1 MAKKSKKEKEI
12 EKKYK
17 EKYSDSD
24 FKIIQ
29 DSLFVSAG
37 LLISLLAKN
46 AVAELDPASQ
56 QSFYPY
62 AIELGSGIG
71 LALISRMATG
81 EVSKPLFA
89 GSLVAMALTGVSAI
103 TANTNESML
112 FQTAPKFLAY

>member
-1 MAKKSKKEKEI
+1 MATKRKINRKKSC
-12 EKKYK
+12 
-17 EKYSDSD
+17 DSN
-24 FKIIQ
+24 FKIIS
-29 DSLFVSAG
+29 DAILVSGG
-37 LLISLLAKN
+37 LLIALLAKN
-46 AVAELDPASQ
+46 AIAEFDPASQ

-71 LALISRMATG
+71 LALISKMTMG

-112 FQTAPKFLAY
+112 FQTKPQFLAY